1 MNIKKVNGKYL
12 PQLDRVIV
20 NLTTRDGKEFSL
32 MLTRRITSMIYKG
45 LKKSILSLTKKID
58 NKFGNEAIEEFQQE
72 ALMQK
77 TKITE
82 NKKKLNKSVN
92 PYFVTKATFTE
103 VNQMVELSLLLG
115 NKKQLKLTDSL
126 AAMRL
131 IIGVIDKLDQ
141 LSQWHINASDYFH
154 QESLPKESKEE
165 KVKLH

>member
-20 NLTTRDGKEFSL
+20 NLTMRDGKEFSL
-32 MLTRRITSMIYKG
+32 MLTRRITSMIYQG
-45 LKKSILSLTKKID
+45 LKKSILNLTKKID
-58 NKFGNEAIEEFQQE
+58 NKFGSEAIEEFQQE

-92 PYFVTKATFTE
+92 PYFVTNATFRE
-103 VNQMVELSLLLG
+103 LNQMVELSLLLG

-131 IIGVIDKLDQ
+131 IIGVIDKLDH
-141 LSQWHINASDYFH
+141 LSQWHINASDYH
-154 QESLPKESKEE
+154 YQESLPKESKEE